1 MPRTPTICLFVLI
14 LGMPAAPLVAGQL
27 ILKNGDRITGNI
39 VKIWDKEIYI
49 EPDYAD
55 EFAVDVGAVEYFLSD
70 DEFEIDLGDGKDV
83 DVRFDGVD
91 EAGKQVVLIGDE
103 RMTVPLVQIKE
114 LDEVEDYRD
123 WSAHVDLNTTVNRG
137 NTDSLNSKITGDYS
151 LKLGDHRHLF
161 EMFFAREEQNSI
173 SIKEQDLYRYSYN
186 WAFSRRWGVGG
197 LASYERDPIRE
208 LDRRLTLGPAA
219 TLKVWDSAKK
229 TFNIQF
235 PLGYQ
240 NESIGGTEQ
249 NNILAGWIMRI
260 RYKFGHP
267 DLELYHNNSFA
278 QNIAGRT
285 NTAIK
290 TITGARF
297 EITDLLY
304 VNFEIDF
311 DWESDPAATAV
322 SEDLSMLIGL
332 GFEFE

>member
-1 MPRTPTICLFVLI
+1 MPRIPTICLFVLF

-27 ILKNGDRITGNI
+27 IMKNGDRITGNI
-39 VKIWDKEIYI
+39 IKIWDKEIYI

-55 EFAVDVGAVEYFLSD
+55 EFSVDQDAVEYFLSD
-70 DEFEIDLGDGKDV
+70 DEFELDLGDGKDV

-91 EAGKQVVLIGDE
+91 EAGKQVVLIGEE
-103 RMTVPLVQIKE
+103 RMTVPLAQIKE

-123 WSAHVDLNTTVNRG
+123 WGAHVNLNTTVNRG
-137 NTDSLNSKITGDYS
+137 NTDSLNSKITADYS
-151 LKLGDHRHLF
+151 LKLGDHRHLL
-161 EMFFAREEQNSI
+161 ELSSSREEQNSV
-173 SIKEQDLYRYSYN
+173 SVKEQELFRYSYN
-186 WAFSRRWGVGG
+186 WSFSPRWGFGAV
-197 LASYERDPIRE
+197 ASYESDPIRD
-208 LDRRLTLGPAA
+208 LDRRMTVGPAA
-219 TLKVWDSAKK
+219 TLNVWDGAKK

-240 NESIGGTEQ
+240 NEKIGGQEE
-249 NNILAGWIMRI
+249 NNVIAGWIMRI
-260 RYKFGHP
+260 RYKLGRP
-267 DLELYHNNSFA
+267 DLELYHNNSLT

-311 DWESDPAATAV
+311 DWESEPAAGAK
-322 SEDLSMLIGL
+322 SEDLSMLVGL

>member
-1 MPRTPTICLFVLI
+1 MPRIPTICLFVLI

-39 VKIWDKEIYI
+39 IKIWDKEVYI

-70 DEFEIDLGDGKDV
+70 DEFTIELGDGKEV
-83 DVRFDGVD
+83 DASFEGVD
-91 EAGKQVVLIGDE
+91 EEGNQIVLVGDQ
-103 RMTVPLVQIKE
+103 RMAVPLVEIAE
-114 LDEVEDYRD
+114 LDEVGDYSD
-123 WSAHVDLNTTVNRG
+123 WGAHVDLNTTINRG

-161 EMFFAREEQNSI
+161 EMFFSREEQNSV
-173 SIKEQDLYRYSYN
+173 SVKEQDLYRYSYN
-186 WAFSRRWGVGG
+186 YAFSQRWGFGG
-197 LASYERDPIRE
+197 VASYERDPIRD
-208 LDRRLTLGPAA
+208 LDRRLTVGPAA
-219 TLKVWDSAKK
+219 TLNVWDSAKK
-229 TFNIQF
+229 DFHIQF

-240 NESIGGTEQ
+240 NELIGGVEE
-249 NNILAGWIMRI
+249 NNVIAGWIMRI
-260 RYKFGHP
+260 RYKFGRP
-267 DLELYHNNSFA
+267 DLELYHNNSLA

-285 NTAIK
+285 NTALK
-290 TITGARF
+290 TVTGARF

-311 DWESDPAATAV
+311 DWESEPAAGAK
-322 SEDLSMLIGL
+322 SEDLSMLVGL

>member
-1 MPRTPTICLFVLI
+1 MARTPTICLLVLF

-27 ILKNGDRITGNI
+27 IMKNGDRITGNI
-39 VKIWDKEIYI
+39 VKIRDKEIFI

-55 EFAVDVGAVEYFLSD
+55 EFSVDQDAVEYFVSD

-91 EAGKQVVLIGDE
+91 KEGNQIVLVGDE
-103 RMTVPLVQIKE
+103 RMTVPLVEIAE
-114 LDEVEDYRD
+114 LEEVEEYSD
-123 WSAHVDLNTTVNRG
+123 WGAHVDFNTTINRG
-137 NTDSLNSKITGDYS
+137 NTDSLNSKMTADYN
-151 LKLGDHRHLF
+151 LKFGDHRHLF
-161 EMFFAREEQNSI
+161 ELSFAREEQNSI
-173 SIKEQDLYRYSYN
+173 SVKEQELFRYSYN
-186 WAFSRRWGVGG
+186 WAFSHRWGFGAVS
-197 LASYERDPIRE
+197 SYERDPIRD
-208 LDRRLTLGPAA
+208 LDRRMTVGPAA
-219 TLKVWDSAKK
+219 TLNVWNSARK

-240 NESIGGTEQ
+240 NELIGGVEED
-249 NNILAGWIMRI
+249 NVIAGWIMRI
-260 RYKFGHP
+260 RYKFGRP
-267 DLELYHNNSFA
+267 DLELYHNNSLT

-290 TITGARF
+290 TVTGARF

-311 DWESDPAATAV
+311 DWESQPAATAV
-322 SEDLSMLIGL
+322 SDDLSLLVGL

>member
-1 MPRTPTICLFVLI
+1 MARTPTICLFVLM
-14 LGMPAAPLVAGQL
+14 LGMPAAPSVAGQL
-27 ILKNGDRITGNI
+27 VLKNGDRITGNI

-70 DEFEIDLGDGKDV
+70 DEFTIELGDGNEV
-83 DVRFDGVD
+83 DAFFDGVD
-91 EAGKQVVLIGDE
+91 DDGNQIVLIGDE
-103 RMTVPLVQIKE
+103 TMTVPLVQIEE
-114 LDEVEDYRD
+114 LDEVEEYSD
-123 WSAHVDLNTTVNRG
+123 WEAHVDLNTTVNRG

-161 EMFFAREEQNSI
+161 EMFFAREEQNSV
-173 SIKEQDLYRYSYN
+173 SVKEQDLYRYSYN
-186 WAFSRRWGVGG
+186 YAFSRRWGFGG
-197 LASYERDPIRE
+197 VASYERDPIRD
-208 LDRRLTLGPAA
+208 LDRRLTVGPAA
-219 TLKVWDSAKK
+219 TWNIWDSSKK
-229 TFNIQF
+229 DFHIQF

-240 NESIGGTEQ
+240 NELIGGVEE
-249 NNILAGWIMRI
+249 NNIIAGWIMRI
-260 RYKFGHP
+260 RYKFGRP
-267 DLELYHNNSFA
+267 DLELYHNNSLA

-290 TITGARF
+290 TVTGARF

-311 DWESDPAATAV
+311 DWESQPAAGAE

>member
-1 MPRTPTICLFVLI
+1 MPKTPTICLFVLI
-14 LGMPAAPLVAGQL
+14 FGMPAAPLVAGQL

-70 DEFEIDLGDGKDV
+70 DEFTVDLGDGKEV
-83 DVRFDGVD
+83 DAIFDGVD
-91 EAGKQVVLIGDE
+91 DDGNQIVLIGDE
-103 RMTVPLVQIKE
+103 TMAVPLVQIME
-114 LDEVEDYRD
+114 LDEVEEYSD
-123 WSAHVDLNTTVNRG
+123 WEAHVDFNTTINRG
-137 NTDSLNSKITGDYS
+137 NTDSLNSKLSGDYS

-161 EMFFAREEQNSI
+161 EVSYAREEQNSI
-173 SIKEQDLYRYSYN
+173 SVKEQDLFRYSYN
-186 WAFSRRWGVGG
+186 WAFGQRWGFGAV
-197 LASYERDPIRE
+197 ASYERDPIRD
-208 LDRRLTLGPAA
+208 LDRRATVGPAA
-219 TLKVWDSAKK
+219 TLSVWDSAKK

-240 NESIGGTEQ
+240 NEEIGGQEE
-249 NNILAGWIMRI
+249 NNVIAGWIMRI
-260 RYKFGHP
+260 RYKLGRP
-267 DLELYHNNSFA
+267 DLELYHNNSLT

-290 TITGARF
+290 TVTGARF

-311 DWESDPAATAV
+311 DWESEPAAGAK
-322 SEDLSMLIGL
+322 SEDLTMLVGL